1 MVQSTV
7 VPEPI
12 EDRLTLDLSALR
24 VTDDEFQQ
32 LCRDNPEL
40 RIEMTAQGEL
50 LVMPPTGSET
60 GRRNSILTQQLANW
74 RDADGTGFCFDS
86 STLFVLPN
94 GARRSPDASWIR
106 RERWQ
111 ALTREQRE
119 RFAPI
124 CPDFVVELR
133 SQTDRFSDLEK
144 KVVEYMDNGARL
156 GWLLDPIQKLAV
168 IYRPNHEPQRLE
180 APDTLSGEPELPGF
194 VLNLREIWD

>member
-1 MVQSTV
+1 MVQSSV

-12 EDRLTLDLSALR
+12 EDRLTLDLSALT
-24 VTDDEFQQ
+24 VTDDEFYQ

-50 LVMPPTGSET
+50 VVMPPTGSET
-60 GRRNSILTQQLANW
+60 GRRNSTLTQQLANW
-74 RDADGTGFCFDS
+74 RDVDGTGVCFDS

-94 GARRSPDASWIR
+94 GARRSPDACWIR

-119 RFAPI
+119 KFAPI

-144 KVVEYMDNGARL
+144 KMIEYIENGARL

-168 IYRPNHEPQRLE
+168 IYRPDQEPQRLE
-180 APDTLSGEPELPGF
+180 APDTLRAEPELPGF
-194 VLNLREIWD
+194 VLNLLDILE

>member
-1 MVQSTV
+1 MVQSSV

-12 EDRLTLDLSALR
+12 EDRLTLDLSALT
-24 VTDDEFQQ
+24 VTDDEFYQ

-50 LVMPPTGSET
+50 VVMPPTGSET
-60 GRRNSILTQQLANW
+60 GRRNSTLTQQLANW
-74 RDADGTGFCFDS
+74 RDVDGTGVCFDS

-94 GARRSPDASWIR
+94 GARRSPDACWIR

-119 RFAPI
+119 KFAPI

-144 KVVEYMDNGARL
+144 KMIEYIENGARL

-168 IYRPNHEPQRLE
+168 IYRPDKEPQRLE
-180 APDTLSGEPELPGF
+180 APDTLSAEPELPGF
-194 VLNLREIWD
+194 VLNLLDILE